1 MSYFASKF
9 QETSYKHS
17 PVFLQVAILFFL
29 AVTLYINT
37 IGFDYTLD
45 DTMVITENEY
55 TTQGIEG
62 IDEILTSDAMAGFLD
77 NPEELLKGGRY
88 RPLSMVM
95 FAVEYEIWGRNP
107 VAGHLINILLYALL
121 AIVIFYLLRN
131 LFKFQYQKPWYL
143 TIPAV
148 ATALFIVHPIH
159 TEAVANIK
167 GRDEILAMLGAAV
180 TLWLIIRYIDRKKIM
195 YLLLAF
201 PVFFLA
207 LMSKE
212 NAATMLAA
220 VPLAVFVFRNEKK
233 RQILVSLLPLFA
245 GLLAYALLRYNAL
258 GFWTNEVENVLLL
271 NDPFADATTT
281 QKYATIFYTWAI
293 YLKLLFFPHPL
304 THDYYPYH
312 IELVDFSNPV
322 VIGSVVFW
330 VAVLIFALVTIRKK
344 DIIAFSILYFL
355 ITFSVSSNL
364 FFNVGTFMNERFMF
378 MPSLAVAI
386 IVAYFFN
393 QTLRRVIRDRFYY
406 KRIAIAI
413 ILALMLA
420 GSVKTI
426 SRNMAWA
433 NDLTLF
439 TTDVK
444 TSSNSTKVNVS
455 AGGKLREAAMKP
467 ENKTKRDSML
477 NLSEK
482 YLKRA
487 LRIYPENMQ
496 GALLLGQNYLDR
508 DMHEEAYKTYDY
520 MLDKR
525 PGHKKAYNNMHH
537 LVQKTRKNKEF
548 DLSVKAAQRLLQEN
562 PEDKDVLYDLAITYK
577 KSDSI
582 QKAIKTLNHVVKKD
596 PASADAYFE
605 LGNLYGQ
612 HLGNMEK
619 AKEYLMKAYEINP
632 EDHNTVQNLGIVF
645 AQEKEYQ
652 KAIRFFKKAIE
663 LNPNNLKAYGNLA
676 VVYEKTGNR
685 EMARRYRNEL
695 KKRTQQ

>member
-9 QETSYKHS
+9 QETAYKHS
-17 PVFLQVAILFFL
+17 PVFLQVAILVFL
-29 AVTLYINT
+29 AITLYINT

-55 TTQGIEG
+55 TTQGVEG
-62 IDEILTSDAMAGFLD
+62 VDEILTTDAMAGFLD
-77 NPEELLKGGRY
+77 DPEELLSGGRY
-88 RPLSMVM
+88 RPLSLVM
-95 FAVEYEIWGRNP
+95 FAVEYEIWGENP
-107 VAGHLINILLYALL
+107 LVGHLINILLYAFLTVAL
-121 AIVIFYLLRN
+121 FYLLRN

-148 ATALFIVHPIH
+148 ATALFVVHPIH

-167 GRDEILAMLGAAV
+167 GRDEILAMLGAVV
-180 TLWLIIRYIDRKKIM
+180 TLWLVLRYIDRKKIL
-195 YLLLAF
+195 YLLLIL
-201 PVFFLA
+201 PVYFLA

-212 NAATMLAA
+212 NAITI
-220 VPLAVFVFRNEKK
+220 LAVAPLIIYVFRNENK
-233 RQILVSLLPLFA
+233 RQYLISISPMLIA
-245 GLLAYALLRYNAL
+245 LLAYALLRYNAL
-258 GFWTNEVENVLLL
+258 GFWTNEIENTLLL
-271 NDPFADATTT
+271 NDPFAEATTT

-312 IELVDFSNPV
+312 IELVDFSNAV

-330 VAVLIFALVTIRKK
+330 IAVLVFALVTIRKK

-364 FFNVGTFMNERFMF
+364 LFNVGTFMNERFMF

-393 QTLRRVIRDRFYY
+393 QTLRRIIRNRFYF
-406 KRIAIAI
+406 KRISITI
-413 ILALMLA
+413 VLALLLA
-420 GSVKTI
+420 GTIKTI
-426 SRNMAWA
+426 ARNMVWV

-467 ENKTKRDSML
+467 ENEHKRDSML

-487 LRIYPENMQ
+487 LRIHPENMQ
-496 GALLLGQNYLDR
+496 GALLLGQNYLNR
-508 DMHEEAYKTYDY
+508 DMHKKAYNTYDY
-520 MLDKR
+520 MLDKQ
-525 PGHKKAYNNMHH
+525 PGHEKAYNNMHH
-537 LVQKTRKNKEF
+537 LVQKTRKNNELG
-548 DLSVKAAQRLLQEN
+548 LSVKAAQRLLKEN

-577 KSDSI
+577 KADSI
-582 QKAIKTLNHVVKKD
+582 QKAIETLRHTIKID
-596 PASADAYFE
+596 SSFTDAYFE
-605 LGNLYGQ
+605 MGNIYGQ
-612 HLGNMEK
+612 RLGDMEK
-619 AKEYLMKAYEINP
+619 AEEYLMKGYEINP
-632 EDHNTVQNLGIVF
+632 KNHDIVQNLGIVF
-645 AQEKEYQ
+645 AQQKKYQ
-652 KAIRFFKKAIE
+652 KAIQFFKKAIE
-663 LNPNNLKAYGNLA
+663 LNPDSPNAYKNLA
-676 VVYEKTGNR
+676 VVYEKAGKP
-685 EMARRYRNEL
+685 EMAERYRNKL

>member
-1 MSYFASKF
+1 MNYFASKF
-9 QETSYKHS
+9 QETAYKHS

-45 DTMVITENEY
+45 DTMVITGNEY

-62 IDEILTSDAMAGFLD
+62 IAEILTTDAMAGFLD
-77 NPEELLKGGRY
+77 NPEELLSGGRY

-95 FAVEYEIWGRNP
+95 FAVEYEIWGNNP
-107 VAGHLINILLYALL
+107 LVGHLINILLYALL
-121 AIVIFYLLRN
+121 AVVIFYLLRN

-148 ATALFIVHPIH
+148 ATALFVVHPLH

-167 GRDEILAMLGAAV
+167 GRDEILAMLGAVA
-180 TLWLIIRYIDRKKIM
+180 TLWLVIRYIDRKKII
-195 YLLLAF
+195 YLLLTA

-212 NAATMLAA
+212 NAVTILAV
-220 VPLAVFVFRNEKK
+220 VPLMIFVFRNQKI
-233 RQILVSLLPLFA
+233 RSILISITPLLV
-245 GLLAYALLRYNAL
+245 GIIAYGFLRYNAL
-258 GFWTNEVENVLLL
+258 GFWINEVDNAMLL
-271 NDPFADATTT
+271 NNPFADATST

-312 IELVDFSNPV
+312 IELVDFSNGV
-322 VIGSVVFW
+322 VIGSMAFW
-330 VAVLIFALVTIRKK
+330 AAILIFALVTIRKK

-364 FFNVGTFMNERFMF
+364 LFNVGTFMNERFMF
-378 MPSLAVAI
+378 MPSLGVVI
-386 IVAYFFN
+386 IIAYFFN
-393 QTLRRVIRDRFYY
+393 QTLRRIIRKRFYY
-406 KRIAIAI
+406 KRLT
-413 ILALMLA
+413 ILILFALLIA

-433 NDLTLF
+433 DDLTLF

-455 AGGKLREAAMKP
+455 AGGQLHEAAMNT
-467 ENKTKRDSML
+467 ENQHERDSML

-487 LRIYPENMQ
+487 LRIYPDNMD
-496 GALLLGQNYLDR
+496 GANLLGQNYLDR
-508 DMHEEAYKTYDY
+508 NMHDKAFETYDY
-520 MLDKR
+520 MLDR
-525 PGHKKAYNNMHH
+525 QPGHAKAYNNMHH
-537 LVQKTRKNKEF
+537 LVQKTRKNKEIEI
-548 DLSVKAAQRLLQEN
+548 SIKAAQRLLQEN
-562 PEDKDVLYDLAITYK
+562 SEDMDVLYDLALTYQK
-577 KSDSI
+577 ADSI
-582 QKAIKTLNHVVKKD
+582 PKAIQTLKRIVRKD
-596 PASADAYFE
+596 STYADAYFE
-605 LGNLYGQ
+605 LGNIFGQ
-612 HLGNMEK
+612 NLKEMEK
-619 AKEYLMKAYEINP
+619 AKDYLMKAYKINP
-632 EDHNTVQNLGIVF
+632 KDHNTVQNLGIVF
-645 AQEKEYQ
+645 AQLNENQ

-663 LNPNNLKAYGNLA
+663 LNPEDPNAYRNLI
-676 VVYEKTGNR
+676 VVYKKTGNR
-685 EMARRYRNEL
+685 EMAGKYQE
-695 KKRTQQ
+695 KMKRQVQQ